1 VALLRPDGA
10 QRLIRNAEAECAAE
24 AQQMAG
30 YDAIETLAR
39 ALDDLATAR
48 LASQHRAREERMLEA
63 LRAEIGTLIAN
74 AVLTRAGQE
83 PVYERAGLVRRLR
96 AEVAENATEGR
107 EAVRLVA
114 DTARRLPGVEA
125 FARRSGARGGP
136 ADRQRRRTQRRQGH
150 RAAAGALAAELR
162 TVAAYERRHR
172 KRTTVLERIAAC
184 KRTSPTRAMTADRV
198 VERLREADEDT
209 LARVRDYEGRHRQRD
224 TVLSGIRREVAE
236 E

>member
-96 AEVAENATEGR
+96 AEVAESATEGR

-125 FARRSGARGGP
+125 FETRLGAPAVRAEDLPIANDDALNVAKVTARLPELSQPSCARSLLTSAGTASARPCWRGSP
-136 ADRQRRRTQRRQGH
+136 P
-150 RAAAGALAAELR
+150 
-162 TVAAYERRHR
+162 
-172 KRTTVLERIAAC
+172 C
-184 KRTSPTRAMTADRV
+184 KRTSPTRAMTR
-198 VERLREADEDT
+198 
-209 LARVRDYEGRHRQRD
+209 
-224 TVLSGIRREVAE
+224 
-236 E
+236 